1 MKTLVSDNNGTT
13 MFRTINKLRITTK
26 PVSKKTTA
34 NIHIHIHYIYIR
46 VKHKRTQATSAL
58 CRNCG
63 SSVGAD
69 VLEVALNCLLFSC
82 RHLKIACSFFGRV
95 VLNHVEYIKQKQKWK
110 WKAKTNLKAWNLVF
124 LLKVYFL
131 QYNENGL
138 I

>member
-34 NIHIHIHYIYIR
+34 NIHIHIYYIYIR

-95 VLNHVEYIKQKQKWK
+95 VLKHCCWVYKTKTTMKMKSKNKFKGMKPSIFIK
-110 WKAKTNLKAWNLVF
+110 
-124 LLKVYFL
+124 
-131 QYNENGL
+131 GL
-138 I
+138 FSTV